1 MLDCS
6 IMAIEVL
13 GGFDEG
19 NRDISCF
26 KTITFSPSLRGTT
39 TIISN
44 PTFTLNRTLPK
55 VKREVTGIAYGMF
68 AILVGLEYLEYI
80 WNDIELG
87 LDVVVNAIKLL
98 IQCSL
103 TFFYN
108 WLECF
113 LA

>member
-44 PTFTLNRTLPK
+44 PTFTSNRILPY
-55 VKREVTGIAYGMF
+55 VKREVMGITYGMLG
-68 AILVGLEYLEYI
+68 ILVGLEDVEDI

-87 LDVVVNAIKLL
+87 IDVVVNDD
-98 IQCSL
+98 
-103 TFFYN
+103 
-108 WLECF
+108 
-113 LA
+113 

>member
-13 GGFDEG
+13 G
-19 NRDISCF
+19 
-26 KTITFSPSLRGTT
+26 GTT

-55 VKREVTGIAYGMF
+55 MEVTGIAYGMF
-68 AILVGLEYLEYI
+68 RIIVGLEYLEDI
-80 WNDIELG
+80 RNDIVLG
-87 LDVVVNAIKLL
+87 LDAVVNAIKLL

>member
-19 NRDISCF
+19 NRVISCF

-55 VKREVTGIAYGMF
+55 REVTGIAYGMF
-68 AILVGLEYLEYI
+68 GIIVGLEYLEDI

-87 LDVVVNAIKLL
+87 LDFVVNAIKLL
-98 IQCSL
+98 TQCSL
-103 TFFYN
+103 TLFYN

-113 LA
+113 LG

>member
-1 MLDCS
+1 MFQDYH
-6 IMAIEVL
+6 V
-13 GGFDEG
+13 
-19 NRDISCF
+19 
-26 KTITFSPSLRGTT
+26 FSSLRGTT

-55 VKREVTGIAYGMF
+55 FKREVTGIAYGMF

-103 TFFYN
+103 TLFYN

-113 LA
+113 LG

>member
-1 MLDCS
+1 M
-6 IMAIEVL
+6 
-13 GGFDEG
+13 
-19 NRDISCF
+19 
-26 KTITFSPSLRGTT
+26 
-39 TIISN
+39 
-44 PTFTLNRTLPK
+44 
-55 VKREVTGIAYGMF
+55 GIAYGMF

>member
-1 MLDCS
+1 M
-6 IMAIEVL
+6 
-13 GGFDEG
+13 
-19 NRDISCF
+19 F
-26 KTITFSPSLRGTT
+26 KTITFSPSLRGTK

-44 PTFTLNRTLPK
+44 PIFTLNRTLPK

-68 AILVGLEYLEYI
+68 AILVGLEYLEDI

-87 LDVVVNAIKLL
+87 LDVVVNAIKLF

-108 WLECF
+108 CLECF